1 MNKRLFLSLLP
12 LLAAPL
18 LTTSAQADAG
28 RGETLH
34 NQQCIAC
41 HASRFGDNGSA
52 IYTRSDRRVTSLAG
66 LHKQVTRCKDNLGIA
81 WFDDEVKDVAE
92 YLNASFYHFEE

>member
-1 MNKRLFLSLLP
+1 MIKRLSLILLP

-18 LTTSAQADAG
+18 FAGTAQADAG

-41 HASRFGDNGSA
+41 HASRFGNNGA
-52 IYTRSDRRVTSLAG
+52 EIYTRSNRRVNSLEG
-66 LHKQVTRCKDNLGIA
+66 LHKQVTRCKNNLEIA
-81 WFDDEVKDVAE
+81 WFDDEVQDVTD
-92 YLNASFYHFEE
+92 YLNATYYHFEE